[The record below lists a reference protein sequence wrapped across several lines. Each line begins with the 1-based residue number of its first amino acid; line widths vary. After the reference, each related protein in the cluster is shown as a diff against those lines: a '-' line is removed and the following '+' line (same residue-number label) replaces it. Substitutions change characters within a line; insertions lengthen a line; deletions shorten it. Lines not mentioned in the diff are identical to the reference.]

1 MKRFGIRLAAMLLGA
16 AVILLAG
23 ASIASADEM
32 VVVSVPFEFSVG
44 EVQLPAGRYVITR
57 NTSQPNLLQI
67 STVTGKNSVLT
78 LAATGSASLG
88 TFETPKLAF
97 ERVPGGYRLA
107 RIILDQASERQILLP
122 AVKTAAD
129 LDR

>member
-1 MKRFGIRLAAMLLGA
+1 MVLGA

-32 VVVSVPFEFSVG
+32 VVVSVPFEFSVDD
-44 EVQLPAGRYVITR
+44 VQLPAGRYVIAR
-57 NTSQPNLLQI
+57 NASQPNLLHI

-78 LAATGSASLG
+78 LVTAGSASLG

-97 ERVPGGYRLA
+97 GRVPEA
-107 RIILDQASERQILLP
+107 TVS
-122 AVKTAAD
+122 
-129 LDR
+129 